1 MEISGVRNWKDIFSN
16 DAHFSALLQ
25 IKRLNEDPNFHGI
38 IVQMPL
44 ESDNSIDSHLITDAV
59 SPDKDVDG

>member
-1 MEISGVRNWKDIFSN
+1 MMFIFI
-16 DAHFSALLQ
+16 DLFQ

-44 ESDNSIDSHLITDAV
+44 ESDNPIDSHLITDAV
-59 SPDKDVDG
+59 SPEKDVDG